1 MLLRDFAT
9 GVGGSVRHPT
19 DRKLALFL
27 VVNDNDRSFNFICS
41 MLYTQAMEIL
51 CRMADTDFKDRGAK
65 LPIPLEL
72 WMDEF
77 YAGARP
83 HETET
88 LMGVVRSRNISLIP
102 ILQSV
107 SQIKALFKSEKWE
120 IIMDNTPVM
129 LFLGA
134 GSGALETHKYISELL
149 GRMTI
154 DTATDGKS
162 GNNEN
167 SSYNRTGRELM
178 TPAEVRRLS
187 RYDCILFVEGE
198 YPIIDRKALP
208 WEMEDGI
215 VPFKSSS
222 RLNEESPDGGYI
234 HRVTVSA
241 DPETGVRYTLKEP
254 GPVMKEV
261 DRVPEGAGV
270 IHLTEEELLA
280 APLYSQAADPVEM
293 EQVFAMVKA
302 LNAEAAEGMAF
313 TSALVPKI
321 RYMSEAEKEEMLL
334 AIADGMPYEDLLAMA
349 ELEAEKMLAFRL
361 KKKAG

>member
-1 MLLRDFAT
+1 
-9 GVGGSVRHPT
+9 
-19 DRKLALFL
+19 
-27 VVNDNDRSFNFICS
+27 
-41 MLYTQAMEIL
+41 
-51 CRMADTDFKDRGAK
+51 
-65 LPIPLEL
+65 
-72 WMDEF
+72 MDEF

-107 SQIKALFKSEKWE
+107 AQIKALFKSEKWE

-149 GRMTI
+149 GKMTI

-187 RYDCILFVEGE
+187 RYDCIIFLEGE
-198 YPIIDRKALP
+198 YPIMDRKALP
-208 WEMEDGI
+208 WEMDDET
-215 VPFKSSS
+215 VPFKSSVL
-222 RLNEESPDGGYI
+222 LNQSDPHGGYI
-234 HRVTVSA
+234 HPVSVCT
-241 DPETGVRYTLKEP
+241 DPISGAQYTLKDP
-254 GPVMKEV
+254 GPVIREV
-261 DRVPEGAGV
+261 EEIPEGASV
-270 IHLTEEELLA
+270 LHFTEEELLC
-280 APLYSQAADPVEM
+280 APLVREEPDLSEM
-293 EQVFAMVKA
+293 DRVFSLVKA
-302 LNAEAAEGMAF
+302 LHAEAAEGMAF

-321 RYMSEAEKEEMLL
+321 RYMSSAEKEEMLA
-334 AIADGMPYEDLLAMA
+334 AIADGMSYVDLLAMA
-349 ELEAEKMLAFRL
+349 ELKAEDMLAFRL
-361 KKKAG
+361 KKKAS